1 MDIKEDPILYKGK
14 EKMNKEVLYCKLDK
28 FECNQSIT
36 IDINDFPQFNDLYN
50 ELIGKDILDEAKE
63 NYNKAATKE
72 LSNDFF
78 YIKASA
84 NQNNSNKILRYIRI
98 IKYDPALEIEIRDN
112 DRSSVCIHIYSSKQN
127 ICTAIC
133 LLDNNELSSLMK
145 RLIEIKERVEKESDD
160 FNKRQ
165 AKKII
170 NSLFDSLEE
179 YTPYY
184 FTFIDNKIIYSEN
197 ENLIKNNFIKEIHIN
212 PYYQFVMI
220 TVKDDVPFVDTIK
233 ETDFNKLNN
242 HIDLLNIINK
252 SSYKRGIIYDMKTKQ
267 IIAGY
272 NGFKVIEI

>member
-1 MDIKEDPILYKGK
+1 
-14 EKMNKEVLYCKLDK
+14 MNKDVLYCKLDK

-63 NYNKAATKE
+63 NYNKTAAKE

-112 DRSSVCIHIYSSKQN
+112 DRSSVCVHIYSSKQN

-133 LLDNNELSSLMK
+133 LLDNNELSNLMK
-145 RLIEIKERVEKESDD
+145 RLIEIKERVKKESDD

-197 ENLIKNNFIKEIHIN
+197 ENLIKSNFIKEIHIN

-220 TVKDDVPFVDTIK
+220 TVKDGIPFVNTIK

-272 NGFKVIEI
+272 DEFKVIEIQ